1 MEGFLQNTLNT
12 LKGFFGDA
20 LFNIFTGLVAIVVGF
35 FVVKVVKFIIKRL
48 LIRLP
53 INTTVAKFLMS
64 IFKAII
70 YVIYALV
77 VADAF
82 GIPMT
87 GFIAL
92 IGSIG
97 VAVGLALK
105 DSLSNIANGIMLVVM
120 KPFKVGDYI
129 SVNGVEGTVIAINM
143 VSTSIQTVDNKAI
156 IIPNNEVM
164 ADNIINYNAMSTRR
178 LDLIYSVAYDSD
190 VDLVKEVLLKLATE
204 HPLSLQDPAPICRLH
219 VQNTSSLD
227 FTLRIWVKAD
237 DYWALKWDLN
247 EAVVKEFAKQNIEI
261 PYNQLD
267 VRMRG

>member
-1 MEGFLQNTLNT
+1 MENFLKNTMDT

-20 LFNIFTGLVAIVVGF
+20 LFKIFTGLVAIVIGF
-35 FVVKVVKFIIKRL
+35 FVVKLVKFVVRRL
-48 LIRLP
+48 LLRLP

-64 IFKAII
+64 LFTALI
-70 YVIYALV
+70 YVVYILV

-87 GFIAL
+87 GFLTL

-97 VAVGLALK
+97 VAIGLALK

-129 SVNGVEGTVIAINM
+129 SVNGVEGTAISINM
-143 VSTSIQTVDNKAI
+143 VSTVIQTVDNKAI
-156 IIPNNEVM
+156 TIPNNEVL
-164 ADNIINYNAMSTRR
+164 ADNIINYNTMTTRR
-178 LDLIYSVAYDSD
+178 LDLIYSVAYGSD
-190 VDLVKEVLLKLATE
+190 IDKVKEILLDLANN
-204 HPLSLQDPAPICRLH
+204 HPLSLKDPAPICRLH

-227 FTLRIWVKAD
+227 FTLRIWVKSS
-237 DYWALKWDLN
+237 DYWNLKWDLN
-247 EAVVKEFAKQNIEI
+247 EAVVKVFAENNIEI
-261 PYNQLD
+261 PFAQLD